1 MRALGYLIVT
11 MLAAMFAA
19 TGAHADTPG
28 ALGAGPH
35 LAMRLVA
42 ETPTP
47 AAGQQV
53 TLALETKPQT
63 GWHGYWQ
70 NPGDAGFPAKLD
82 WALPKGASVSDPAY
96 PIPGTLLIAGLMNY
110 VFEAPYAPLV
120 TLNVPA
126 GLAAGTKLPVKLHAA
141 YLVCTQT
148 VCVPE
153 SAEASSRLI
162 RPARR

>member
-11 MLAAMFAA
+11 MLAALFAV

-42 ETPTP
+42 ETATP

-53 TLALETKPQT
+53 TLALDTKPQP

-82 WALPKGASVSDPAY
+82 W
-96 PIPGTLLIAGLMNY
+96 
-110 VFEAPYAPLV
+110 
-120 TLNVPA
+120 
-126 GLAAGTKLPVKLHAA
+126 
-141 YLVCTQT
+141 
-148 VCVPE
+148 
-153 SAEASSRLI
+153 
-162 RPARR
+162 